1 MCYNRP
7 INGGLVNET
16 KTSLARKAGISLM
29 HIWEYDWNDLVK
41 QEIIKSQIRHKLGM
55 STRVYGRKTVVA
67 TPSKEEATQFEK
79 NNHLQGHAASSYQY
93 GLYYEGQLVALA
105 TFAKPR
111 FSKEADFELIR
122 YVTKRGTTV
131 VGGMSKL
138 IKAFIKDIPSGSHI
152 LTYADNDFALDK
164 TSSVYSRA
172 GFEYIRTTVPDYKW
186 IKGGSVIS
194 RYSVQPK
201 RLLKKYPDDFR
212 KDNPSETEA
221 EFMTRKGYVRVWGAG
236 NDVYLLTV

>member
-79 NNHLQGHAASSYQY
+79 NNHLQGHATSSYQY

-131 VGGMSKL
+131 VGGM
-138 IKAFIKDIPSGSHI
+138 
-152 LTYADNDFALDK
+152 
-164 TSSVYSRA
+164 
-172 GFEYIRTTVPDYKW
+172 
-186 IKGGSVIS
+186 
-194 RYSVQPK
+194 
-201 RLLKKYPDDFR
+201 
-212 KDNPSETEA
+212 
-221 EFMTRKGYVRVWGAG
+221 
-236 NDVYLLTV
+236 